1 MLYQDAGVKPVDQA
15 LGDFLQ
21 CLRKTFSLRTG
32 IGSPQLGFGAY
43 ANVLALGGNQ
53 GLAITTDGVGSK
65 ILIAEMMDK
74 YDSIGIDCVAMNVN
88 DLLCVGAEPIALV
101 DYIAVQEVN
110 DRVLKEIG
118 QGLYKGAL
126 KARISIPGGELAQL
140 PEMIQGTRP
149 GQGLDLVGTAIGLVP
164 LDRILDGSSV
174 KPGDVLIGLASSGL
188 HSNGFSLARKA
199 LLHQGK
205 LRLDQPIADLGR
217 TLGEELLEPTQI
229 YVEPILALLQ
239 SDISVKALFHITGD
253 GFLNLSRIPAPIGF
267 EISTLPEPQPIFHL
281 IQRIGEV
288 PWEEMYR
295 VFNMGVGFCVVVA
308 PSQAEQAL
316 NLLQE
321 KNITAWV
328 LGTAV
333 KDEERK
339 ITLRSLGITL
349 RPF

>member
-1 MLYQDAGVKPVDQA
+1 MLYKDAGVKPVDQA
-15 LGDFLQ
+15 IEGLLQ
-21 CLRKTFSLRTG
+21 SLRKTFPLRTG
-32 IGSPQLGFGAY
+32 IGSPQLSFGAY
-43 ANVLALGGNQ
+43 ANVLALGENQ

-65 ILIAEMMDK
+65 ILIAEMMDQ
-74 YDSIGIDCVAMNVN
+74 YNTIGIDCVAMNVN

-140 PEMIQGTRP
+140 PEMIQGTHP
-149 GQGLDLVGTAIGLVP
+149 GRGLDLVGTAVGLVP

-174 KPGDVLIGLASSGL
+174 EPGDVLIGLASSGL

-199 LLHQGK
+199 LLHQGG
-205 LRLDQPIADLGR
+205 LRLDQPIAELSR
-217 TLGEELLEPTQI
+217 TLGEELLEPTLI

-239 SDISVKALFHITGD
+239 SAIPVKALFHITGG
-253 GFLNLSRIPAPIGF
+253 GFLNLSRTPAPIGF
-267 EISTLPEPQPIFHL
+267 EIHTLPEPQPIFRL
-281 IQRIGEV
+281 IQRIGKV
-288 PWEEMYR
+288 PWEEMYQ
-295 VFNMGVGFCVVVA
+295 VFNMGVGFCIVVP
-308 PSQAEQAL
+308 PSQADRTL

-321 KNITAWV
+321 KNTTGWV

-349 RPF
+349 RPS